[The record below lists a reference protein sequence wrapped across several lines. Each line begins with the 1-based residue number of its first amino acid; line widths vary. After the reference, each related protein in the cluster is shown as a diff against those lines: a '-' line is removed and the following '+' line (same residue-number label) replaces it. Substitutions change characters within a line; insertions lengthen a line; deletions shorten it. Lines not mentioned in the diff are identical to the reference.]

1 MCPPDTT
8 RSPVTRRALLGS
20 TVAVAAGLVGA
31 SGTAAASQSPA
42 ATVVSQNAYL
52 GFDIVELLR
61 AESLAEV
68 RTITGGFLE
77 DIEPELYAA
86 RADAIAESAA
96 TADADVVA
104 LQEAV
109 LLRRGQSGADG
120 SESGDVVVDLL
131 DGIRTA
137 LAKRGLDYTVAAESV
152 ANDIELPA
160 ETDDGPATLRITDRD
175 VVLVRSDL
183 DTADPVAGT
192 YDAALEL
199 PIPESDRTLPITRGY
214 SAVTVTVGGIDVWV
228 VSTHLESASPRY
240 RHRQAGDLLDALP
253 ETGPVVVCGDLN
265 SAPGEAAYDRLTRSL
280 TDPHAELRPD
290 ATGATCCQAKDL
302 QNDESLLDRRIDA
315 MLYRGGV
322 RPTAIRRVGHRPDD
336 RISVEVDGETVRV
349 WPSDHAG
356 VVGSFELSATA
367 SSTVTP
373 SRAQSSPATVSDST
387 TTTLPPDS
395 NATGA
400 SGPGFGAR
408 SALVGLG
415 MGLGAWLRRR
425 TR

>member
-52 GFDIVELLR
+52 GFDVVKLLR

-214 SAVTVTVGGIDVWV
+214 SAVTVTVGGIDVGV

-253 ETGPVVVCGDLN
+253 ETGPVVVCGDFN

-336 RISVEVDGETVRV
+336 RISVEVNGETVRV

-373 SRAQSSPATVSDST
+373 SRAQSSPATVSDSA

>member
-1 MCPPDTT
+1 MYPPDTT

-52 GFDIVELLR
+52 GFDIVELLG

-68 RTITGGFLE
+68 RTITGGFLG

-137 LAKRGLDYTVAAESV
+137 LAERGLDYTVAAESV

-214 SAVTVTVGGIDVWV
+214 SAVTVTVGGIDVGV

-253 ETGPVVVCGDLN
+253 ETGPVVVCGDFN

-290 ATGATCCQAKDL
+290 ATGATCCQAKNL

-322 RPTAIRRVGHRPDD
+322 RPMAIRRVGHRPDD

-373 SRAQSSPATVSDST
+373 SRAQSSPATVPDNV

>member
-52 GFDIVELLR
+52 GFDVVELLR

-109 LLRRGQSGADG
+109 LLRREQSGADG
-120 SESGDVVVDLL
+120 SESGDMVVDLL

>member
-52 GFDIVELLR
+52 GFDVVELLR

-120 SESGDVVVDLL
+120 SESGDMVVDLL

-137 LAKRGLDYTVAAESV
+137 LAERGLDYTVAAESV

-373 SRAQSSPATVSDST
+373 SRAQSSPATVSDSA